1 MPTLDEIKGTLKD
14 LPVGDRLKLADWLY
28 ESADDAD
35 ALHPDWYDVAE
46 ARIKDFEEGRVEG
59 IPAEEVF
66 RQMAENRRQK

>member
-1 MPTLDEIKGTLKD
+1 MPTLDELKDTLKE

-28 ESADDAD
+28 ESADAEPEWLDEWCA
-35 ALHPDWYDVAE
+35 VAE
-46 ARIKDFEEGRVEG
+46 ARIKDVEEGRVEG